1 MQTLL
6 VATQNQG
13 KIAEYRLLL
22 SDVSLA
28 ITSLVERGIDFQA
41 PETGSSFA
49 ENACQKATTFAEM
62 TGLWTWADDSGL
74 EVDALNGR
82 PGIYSARYGGGKSDT
97 ERVKILL
104 DELADTPDTTRTARF
119 RCAVCIARP
128 DGQTTVVEDSV
139 EGMIISEPKGDHG
152 FGYDPIFFIR
162 EYDMT
167 MAELPAEVKN
177 RISHRGKA
185 ARTAKRILSELL
197 GGRPSTSS
205 Y

>member
-6 VATQNQG
+6 VATLNQG

-22 SDVSLA
+22 SDLSLA
-28 ITSLVERGIDFQA
+28 ITSLAERGIDSQT
-41 PETGSSFA
+41 PETGSTFA
-49 ENACQKATTFAEM
+49 ENACQKAITFAEM

-74 EVDALNGR
+74 EVDALDGR
-82 PGIYSARYGGGKSDT
+82 PGIYSARYGGGKSDA
-97 ERVKILL
+97 ERVQILL
-104 DELADTPDTTRTARF
+104 DELSDTEATKRTARF

-152 FGYDPIFFIR
+152 FGYDPVFFLP

-185 ARTAKRILSELL
+185 ARTAKRMLNELL
-197 GGRPSTSS
+197 AG
-205 Y
+205 